1 MNYDWYTAPDW
12 ESGPH
17 SCWITDHLKVT
28 LLPVPSGGAA
38 VQKLNAMIVSDQL
51 PDVLVM
57 DRGKEV
63 ERLQKAGELVAL
75 DPYLEKY
82 PEFVQTVGEN
92 TLNMLRSEDGRLYQI
107 LGRLISC
114 MRSSARWPG
123 STG

>member
-1 MNYDWYTAPDW
+1 
-12 ESGPH
+12 
-17 SCWITDHLKVT
+17 
-28 LLPVPSGGAA
+28 
-38 VQKLNAMIVSDQL
+38 MIVSDQL

-57 DRGKEV
+57 DRGKDV

-75 DPYLEKY
+75 DSYLEQY
-82 PEFVQTVGEN
+82 PEFVQTVGEK